1 MPSTQHTQA
10 PVFIKNNRP
19 KLVLFYLQPLEIID
33 QDREPSEKL
42 GSQTQEQ
49 V

>member
-1 MPSTQHTQA
+1 MPSNQHTQA
-10 PVFIKNNRP
+10 CVFRKNNCA
-19 KLVLFYLQPLEIID
+19 KLVLFYLQLLEIDD
-33 QDREPSEKL
+33 QDQEQSEKL

>member
-10 PVFIKNNRP
+10 CGFYKNNGP
-19 KLVLFYLQPLEIID
+19 KLILFYLQPLEIVHQD
-33 QDREPSEKL
+33 QEPSEKL
-42 GSQTQEQ
+42 SSQIEEQ